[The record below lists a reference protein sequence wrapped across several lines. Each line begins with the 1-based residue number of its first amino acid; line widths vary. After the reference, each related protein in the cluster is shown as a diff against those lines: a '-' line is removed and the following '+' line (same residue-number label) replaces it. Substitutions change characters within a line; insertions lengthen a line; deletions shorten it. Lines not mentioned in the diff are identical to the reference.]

1 VLIDQDNARV
11 LDVLENREK
20 TTLAAWLRGKREAGC
35 LGQLREVTIDMW
47 EGYLL
52 AVRETLGEHVKVVI
66 DRFHVMSK
74 FQEHLTHARRDLE
87 KELPAEERE
96 VLKGSRW
103 LWVSNL
109 ENLTRK
115 QRGQFAKLKKRFP
128 SLNKLWWH
136 RQRFRRIFEDRRLDS
151 PEKGKAKL
159 LEWCEQ
165 GKRLGLKAL
174 EKFGQTMDRWIDPIS
189 NYFVSR
195 SSNGRTEGFNRGIR
209 GILWRA
215 CGMHN
220 FSHFRLRVLHAFG

>member
-20 TTLAAWLRGKREAGC
+20 TTLAAWLKQKQAEG
-35 LGQLREVTIDMW
+35 LLSHLQEVTIDMW

-52 AVRETLGEHVKVVI
+52 AVRETMGEQVRVVI

-74 FQEHLTHARRDLE
+74 FQEHLTHARRDLQ
-87 KELPAEERE
+87 KELSEEERE
-96 VLKGSRW
+96 MLKGSRW

-109 ENLTRK
+109 ENLSK
-115 QRGQFAKLKKRFP
+115 EQREQFAKLKKRFP

-136 RQRFRRIFEDRRLDS
+136 RQRFWRIFEDRKLTS
-151 PEKGKAKL
+151 PEQAKAKL

-174 EKFGQTMDRWIDPIS
+174 ARFDQTMQRWLDQIA

-195 SSNGRTEGFNRGIR
+195 SSNGRTEGFNHGIR
-209 GILWRA
+209 AILWRA
-215 CGMHN
+215 FGMHN
-220 FSHFRLRVLHAFG
+220 FNHFRLRVLHAFG

>member
-20 TTLAAWLRGKREAGC
+20 ATLAAWLKDASGRGL
-35 LGQLREVTIDMW
+35 LGDLQEVTIDMW
-47 EGYLL
+47 EPYLL
-52 AVRETLGEHVKVVI
+52 AVREALGPRVRVVV

-74 FQEHLTHARRDLE
+74 FQEHLTHARRDLQ
-87 KELPAEERE
+87 KELSKEERE
-96 VLKGSRW
+96 MLKGSRW

-109 ENLTRK
+109 ENLSRE
-115 QRGQFAKLKKRFP
+115 QREQFAKLKKRFP
-128 SLNKLWWH
+128 SLSKLWWH
-136 RQRFRRIFEDRRLDS
+136 RQRFRRILQDPRLDS

-165 GKRLGLKAL
+165 GRRLGLRAL
-174 EKFGQTMDRWIDPIS
+174 EKFEQTMARWMEQVA
-189 NYFVSR
+189 NYFASR
-195 SSNGRTEGFNRGIR
+195 SSNGRTEGFNHGIR

-215 CGMHN
+215 FGMHN

>member
-1 VLIDQDNARV
+1 MLIDQDNARV

-20 TTLAAWLRGKREAGC
+20 TTLAAWLRQARERGL
-35 LGQLREVTIDMW
+35 LGELREVTIDMW

-52 AVRETLGEHVKVVI
+52 AVQEALGPDVRVVI

-74 FQEHLTHARRDLE
+74 FQEHLTHARRDLQ
-87 KELPAEERE
+87 KGLSNEERE
-96 VLKGSRW
+96 MLKGSRW

-109 ENLTRK
+109 ENLSRG
-115 QRGQFAKLKKRFP
+115 QREQFAKLKKRFP

-136 RQRFRRIFEDRRLDS
+136 RQRFRRIFEDRKLDS
-151 PEKGKAKL
+151 AEKAKAKL

-165 GKRLGLKAL
+165 GKRLGLTAL
-174 EKFGQTMDRWIDPIS
+174 EKFNQTMGRWMEGIA

-195 SSNGRTEGFNRGIR
+195 SSNGPTEGFNHGIR

-215 CGMHN
+215 FGMHN